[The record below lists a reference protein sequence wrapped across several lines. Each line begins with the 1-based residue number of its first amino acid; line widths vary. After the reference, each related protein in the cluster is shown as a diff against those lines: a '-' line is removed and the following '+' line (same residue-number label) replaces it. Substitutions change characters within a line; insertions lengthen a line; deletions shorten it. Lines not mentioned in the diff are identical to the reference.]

1 MEIQSRPELAFDEQQ
16 HLYTLGGLV
25 LPSVTQ
31 IMSPMSSML
40 YAAVPQAALD
50 AAADRGTRA
59 HEQVSNYVR
68 YGVFETDED
77 TAPYVRAFLRFCK
90 DYSPTWQGSEIRT
103 YHRQMMYAGT
113 LDLLGQSSRNAA
125 YSKMIFTAAD
135 ALFGEKAMT
144 EICESG
150 MTVDMLSLLVQKTF
164 ALINGVEDF
173 DEEDGQELSDEDSRS
188 KLPGDAAKK

>member
-16 HLYTLGGLV
+16 HLYTLGGFV

-68 YGVFETDED
+68 YGVLETDED
-77 TAPYVRAFLRFCK
+77 TAPYVRAFLCFCK

-113 LDLLGQSSRNAA
+113 LDLLGH
-125 YSKMIFTAAD
+125 IEPD
-135 ALFGEKAMT
+135 
-144 EICESG
+144 
-150 MTVDMLSLLVQKTF
+150 
-164 ALINGVEDF
+164 
-173 DEEDGQELSDEDSRS
+173 DGQGVDVVDLKCTAVITALCWPRRLARMPMRC
-188 KLPGDAAKK
+188 KATA

>member
-59 HEQVSNYVR
+59 HEQVTSVAI
-68 YGVFETDED
+68 GHFSASFDD
-77 TAPYVRAFLRFCK
+77 SAFTGKLTRKTIC
-90 DYSPTWQGSEIRT
+90 D
-103 YHRQMMYAGT
+103 
-113 LDLLGQSSRNAA
+113 AA
-125 YSKMIFTAAD
+125 YSELLLAGLLYRGLEGRMAA
-135 ALFGEKAMT
+135 
-144 EICESG
+144 C
-150 MTVDMLSLLVQKTF
+150 
-164 ALINGVEDF
+164 
-173 DEEDGQELSDEDSRS
+173 
-188 KLPGDAAKK
+188 P

>member
-68 YGVFETDED
+68 YGAVSSSVSNT
-77 TAPYVRAFLRFCK
+77 PYL
-90 DYSPTWQGSEIRT
+90 T
-103 YHRQMMYAGT
+103 
-113 LDLLGQSSRNAA
+113 
-125 YSKMIFTAAD
+125 
-135 ALFGEKAMT
+135 
-144 EICESG
+144 
-150 MTVDMLSLLVQKTF
+150 
-164 ALINGVEDF
+164 
-173 DEEDGQELSDEDSRS
+173 
-188 KLPGDAAKK
+188 

>member
-1 MEIQSRPELAFDEQQ
+1 MSLTALEAPLRATLTLSVIPQQ
-16 HLYTLGGLV
+16 
-25 LPSVTQ
+25 Q
-31 IMSPMSSML
+31 
-40 YAAVPQAALD
+40 
-50 AAADRGTRA
+50 
-59 HEQVSNYVR
+59 
-68 YGVFETDED
+68 
-77 TAPYVRAFLRFCK
+77 
-90 DYSPTWQGSEIRT
+90 
-103 YHRQMMYAGT
+103 
-113 LDLLGQSSRNAA
+113 
-125 YSKMIFTAAD
+125 AD

>member
-1 MEIQSRPELAFDEQQ
+1 M
-16 HLYTLGGLV
+16 YTLAGLV

-68 YGVFETDED
+68 YGVLETDED

-113 LDLLGQSSRNAA
+113 LDLLGHIEPDDGQGVDVVDLKCTAA
-125 YSKMIFTAAD
+125 YHSVMLATQIGAYAHAMQSHGMKIRRLYGLQLMRD
-135 ALFGEKAMT
+135 GRYHFGQVDDGYKNFLHCMAIYNAMQA
-144 EICESG
+144 EI
-150 MTVDMLSLLVQKTF
+150 
-164 ALINGVEDF
+164 
-173 DEEDGQELSDEDSRS
+173 R
-188 KLPGDAAKK
+188 

>member
-16 HLYTLGGLV
+16 HLYTLAGLV

-68 YGVFETDED
+68 YGVLETDED
-77 TAPYVRAFLRFCK
+77 TAPYVRAFLHFCK
-90 DYSPTWQGSEIRT
+90 DYSPNWQGSEIRT
-103 YHRQMMYAGT
+103 YLQSLYAAVLHGQRRRCEP
-113 LDLLGQSSRNAA
+113 DQHPNGQSDR
-125 YSKMIFTAAD
+125 
-135 ALFGEKAMT
+135 EK
-144 EICESG
+144 
-150 MTVDMLSLLVQKTF
+150 LY
-164 ALINGVEDF
+164 
-173 DEEDGQELSDEDSRS
+173 
-188 KLPGDAAKK
+188 

>member
-68 YGVFETDED
+68 YGVLETDED

-103 YHRQMMYAGT
+103 YHRQMMYGGRWTCWGT
-113 LDLLGQSSRNAA
+113 SNPTMG
-125 YSKMIFTAAD
+125 K
-135 ALFGEKAMT
+135 ALMW
-144 EICESG
+144 
-150 MTVDMLSLLVQKTF
+150 
-164 ALINGVEDF
+164 LI
-173 DEEDGQELSDEDSRS
+173 
-188 KLPGDAAKK
+188 

>member
-68 YGVFETDED
+68 YGVLETDED
-77 TAPYVRAFLRFCK
+77 TAPCQTERNDSGHDRGGRRRC
-90 DYSPTWQGSEIRT
+90 GMI
-103 YHRQMMYAGT
+103 
-113 LDLLGQSSRNAA
+113 LL
-125 YSKMIFTAAD
+125 
-135 ALFGEKAMT
+135 
-144 EICESG
+144 C
-150 MTVDMLSLLVQKTF
+150 
-164 ALINGVEDF
+164 
-173 DEEDGQELSDEDSRS
+173 
-188 KLPGDAAKK
+188 

>member
-25 LPSVTQ
+25 MPSVTQ

-77 TAPYVRAFLRFCK
+77 TAP
-90 DYSPTWQGSEIRT
+90 TWQGSEIRT

-113 LDLLGQSSRNAA
+113 LDLLGHIEPDDGQGVDVVDLKCTAA
-125 YSKMIFTAAD
+125 YHSVMLATQIGAYAHAMQSHGMKIRRLYGLQLMRD
-135 ALFGEKAMT
+135 GRYHFGQVDDGYKNFLHCMAIYNAMQA
-144 EICESG
+144 EI
-150 MTVDMLSLLVQKTF
+150 
-164 ALINGVEDF
+164 
-173 DEEDGQELSDEDSRS
+173 R
-188 KLPGDAAKK
+188 

>member
-1 MEIQSRPELAFDEQQ
+1 MAKVLEFDTFMQEVKGEN
-16 HLYTLGGLV
+16 LTVRVGG
-25 LPSVTQ
+25 
-31 IMSPMSSML
+31 
-40 YAAVPQAALD
+40 
-50 AAADRGTRA
+50 
-59 HEQVSNYVR
+59 
-68 YGVFETDED
+68 
-77 TAPYVRAFLRFCK
+77 K
-90 DYSPTWQGSEIRT
+90 DYSVPPKIPAIVPL
-103 YHRQMMYAGT
+103 MMARAEK
-113 LDLLGQSSRNAA
+113 LADQSSRNAA

>member
-68 YGVFETDED
+68 YGVLETDED
-77 TAPYVRAFLRFCK
+77 MTTTIDITPLIEVLL
-90 DYSPTWQGSEIRT
+90 T
-103 YHRQMMYAGT
+103 
-113 LDLLGQSSRNAA
+113 LLGAIIARYAVP
-125 YSKMIFTAAD
+125 YF
-135 ALFGEKAMT
+135 KAMLT
-144 EICESG
+144 NAQQEHVRELVHIAVYAAEKLYGSG
-150 MTVDMLSLLVQKTF
+150 Y
-164 ALINGVEDF
+164 
-173 DEEDGQELSDEDSRS
+173 GQE
-188 KLPGDAAKK
+188 KLNYAVEILKAHGIVLDKERLNAYIDAAIKEMEQSEVPKLEAVEIPQIEAAKTVE